1 MVLHRHNSSGMFHAA
16 KTNHSAVSKFAFKST
31 DIEHVRCKT
40 PVGSFS
46 DESFSVM
53 RSHFPDEEDESLAR
67 FLIARNGDTSKAI
80 PFLTKSIEWRT
91 KKLPLQIPSFY
102 REFIKGKIYMHGH
115 DKTGHPLLGSKCTL
129 FGIIQRDRNA
139 LMY

>member
-1 MVLHRHNSSGMFHAA
+1 MFHTA
-16 KTNHSAVSKFAFKST
+16 KTNHSSISKLTFKST

-40 PVGSFS
+40 PAGSFT

-53 RSHFPDEEDESLAR
+53 RSSFPPSEKDETLAR

-91 KKLPLQIPSFY
+91 RKLPLQNSSFY
-102 REFIKGKIYMHGH
+102 REFIKGKIYMHGN
-115 DKTGHPLLGSKCTL
+115 DKTGHPLLGNECTSSS
-129 FGIIQRDRNA
+129 IIQRNA
-139 LMY
+139 SRY